1 MNKRFFIVSF
11 SLFVCL
17 ASCSF
22 AQADT
27 SAVYQPSPDNI
38 RSRQQFQGMKLG
50 IFLHWGIYSSYA
62 QAEWFLYGKAL
73 DPHEYAKAARGF
85 YPIRFDA
92 DEWVR
97 AFKDAGARYVTITAR
112 HHDGFSM
119 FQSRQSAYNIV
130 DATPFHRDVIKEMS
144 QACQRQGMRLH
155 LYYSLLDWTRDDYPP
170 GSCGKRLRRTGKGD
184 YNSYFAFMKSQLTEL
199 LTQYGP
205 IGAIW
210 FDGVWDH
217 DSDAT
222 PFDWQLRPQYDLI
235 HRLQPSC
242 LVANNHHLVPFDGED
257 VQIFERDL
265 PGENKAGYSGE
276 NGVSKTLPLE
286 SCETMNRTW
295 GYNITDSLYK
305 TPKEIIHLLVG
316 AAGRNANLLLN
327 IGPEPN
333 GELPAEAVS
342 RLKAVGEWMGQ
353 YGETIYGTRGGEVE
367 PHPWGVTTRKDN
379 RLFVHIL
386 DLQDSGLFLP
396 LKNNKVKRACEFV
409 SRKAVKFTR
418 VDGGIVLQLGQKPSD
433 IDYVVELQF

>member
-1 MNKRFFIVSF
+1 MKKSI
-11 SLFVCL
+11 LFTIIL
-17 ASCSF
+17 ACTLSMQ
-22 AQADT
+22 AQT
-27 SAVYQPSPDNI
+27 YQPSPEI
-38 RSRQQFQGMKLG
+38 QQAQREFQDKKFG
-50 IFLHWGIYSSYA
+50 IFLHWGIYSMLG
-62 QAEWFLYGKAL
+62 QGEWVMQNRNINYQ
-73 DPHEYAKAARGF
+73 EYPKISAGF
-85 YPIRFDA
+85 YPSKFNA
-92 DEWVR
+92 DEWVQ
-97 AFKDAGARYVTITAR
+97 AIKASGAKYITITSR

-119 FQSRQSAYNIV
+119 WNSAASDYNIV
-130 DATPFHRDVIKEMS
+130 KATPFKRDVLKELS
-144 QACQRQGMRLH
+144 EACQRHGIALH
-155 LYYSLLDWTRDDYPP
+155 FYYSHLDWGRLDYPL
-170 GSCGKRLRRTGKGD
+170 GRTGLGTSRPKD
-184 YNSYFAFMKSQLTEL
+184 QQDWKHYQKFMNDQLTEL

-409 SRKAVKFTR
+409 SRKVVKFTR

>member
-1 MNKRFFIVSF
+1 MKKSI
-11 SLFVCL
+11 LFTIIL
-17 ASCSF
+17 ACTLSMQ
-22 AQADT
+22 AQT
-27 SAVYQPSPDNI
+27 YQPSPEI
-38 RSRQQFQGMKLG
+38 QQAQREFQDKKFG
-50 IFLHWGIYSSYA
+50 IFLHWGIYSMLG
-62 QAEWFLYGKAL
+62 QGEWVMQNRNINYQ
-73 DPHEYAKAARGF
+73 EYPKISAGF
-85 YPIRFDA
+85 YPSKFNA
-92 DEWVR
+92 DEWVQ
-97 AFKDAGARYVTITAR
+97 AIKASGAKYITITSR

-119 FQSRQSAYNIV
+119 WNSAASDYNIV
-130 DATPFHRDVIKEMS
+130 KATPFKRDVLKELS
-144 QACQRQGMRLH
+144 EACQRHGIALH
-155 LYYSLLDWTRDDYPP
+155 FYYSHLDWGRLDYPL
-170 GSCGKRLRRTGKGD
+170 GRTGLGTSRPKD
-184 YNSYFAFMKSQLTEL
+184 QQDWKHYQKFMNDQLTEL

-379 RLFVHIL
+379 LLFVHIL

-409 SRKAVKFTR
+409 SRKAVKLTR
-418 VDGGIVLQLGQKPSD
+418 VDGGIVLQLGQKPTD

>member
-1 MNKRFFIVSF
+1 MKKSI
-11 SLFVCL
+11 LFTIIL
-17 ASCSF
+17 ACTLGMQ
-22 AQADT
+22 AQT
-27 SAVYQPSPDNI
+27 YQPSPEI
-38 RSRQQFQGMKLG
+38 QQAQREFQDKKFG
-50 IFLHWGIYSSYA
+50 IFLHWGIYSMLG
-62 QAEWFLYGKAL
+62 QGEWVMQNRNINYQ
-73 DPHEYAKAARGF
+73 EYPKISAGF
-85 YPIRFDA
+85 YPSKFNA
-92 DEWVR
+92 DEWVQ
-97 AFKDAGARYVTITAR
+97 AIKASGAKYITITSR
-112 HHDGFSM
+112 HHDGFAM
-119 FQSRQSAYNIV
+119 WNSAASDYNIV
-130 DATPFHRDVIKEMS
+130 KATPFKRDVLKELS
-144 QACQRQGMRLH
+144 EACQRHGIALH
-155 LYYSLLDWTRDDYPP
+155 FYYSHLDWGRLDYPL
-170 GSCGKRLRRTGKGD
+170 GRTGLGTSRPKD
-184 YNSYFAFMKSQLTEL
+184 QQDWKHYQKFMNDQLTEL

-367 PHPWGVTTRKDN
+367 PHPWGVTTCKDN

-409 SRKAVKFTR
+409 SRKAVKLTR

>member
-1 MNKRFFIVSF
+1 MKRIILLTFAIVSAI
-11 SLFVCL
+11 VMW
-17 ASCSF
+17 
-22 AQADT
+22 AQG
-27 SAVYQPSPDNI
+27 YQPSEAI
-38 RSRQQFQGMKLG
+38 QRAQREFQDKKFG
-50 IFLHWGIYSSYA
+50 IFLHWGIYSMLG
-62 QAEWFLYGKAL
+62 QGEWVMQNRNINYK
-73 DPHEYAKAARGF
+73 EYPKIANGF
-85 YPIRFDA
+85 YPSKFNA
-92 DEWVR
+92 DEWVQ
-97 AFKDAGARYVTITAR
+97 AIKASGAKYITITSR

-119 FQSRQSAYNIV
+119 WNSAASDYNIV
-130 DATPFHRDVIKEMS
+130 KATPFKRDVLKELS
-144 QACQRQGMRLH
+144 DACQRHGIALH
-155 LYYSLLDWTRDDYPP
+155 FYYSHLDWGRLDYPL
-170 GSCGKRLRRTGKGD
+170 GRTGLGTGRPKD
-184 YNSYFAFMKSQLTEL
+184 KQDWKHYQQFMNDQLTEL

-217 DSDAT
+217 DSDPT
-222 PFDWQLRPQYDLI
+222 PFDWELRPQYDLI

-242 LVANNHHLVPFDGED
+242 LVANNHHLVPFECED

-276 NGVSKTLPLE
+276 NGISKTLPLE

-305 TPKEIIHLLVG
+305 TPRQIIHLLVG

-342 RLKAVGEWMGQ
+342 RLKAVGEWMNQ

-367 PHPWGVTTRKDN
+367 PHPWGVTTRRDN

-386 DLQDSGLFLP
+386 DLNDQGLFLP
-396 LKNNKVKRACEFV
+396 LNNNKVKRACEYL
-409 SRKAVKFTR
+409 SRKTVKFTR
-418 VDGGIVLQLGQKPSD
+418 VDGGIALQLSKKPTE
-433 IDYVVELQF
+433 IDYVVELEF

>member
-1 MNKRFFIVSF
+1 MKKSI
-11 SLFVCL
+11 LFTIIL
-17 ASCSF
+17 ACTLSMQ
-22 AQADT
+22 AQT
-27 SAVYQPSPDNI
+27 YQPSSEI
-38 RSRQQFQGMKLG
+38 QQAQREFQDKKFG
-50 IFLHWGIYSSYA
+50 IFLHWGIYSMLG
-62 QAEWFLYGKAL
+62 QGEWVMQNRNINYQ
-73 DPHEYAKAARGF
+73 EYPKISAGF
-85 YPIRFDA
+85 YPSKFNA
-92 DEWVR
+92 DEWVQ
-97 AFKDAGARYVTITAR
+97 AIKASGAKYITITSR
-112 HHDGFSM
+112 HHDGFAM
-119 FQSRQSAYNIV
+119 WNSAASDYNIV
-130 DATPFHRDVIKEMS
+130 KATPFKRDVLKELS
-144 QACQRQGMRLH
+144 EACQRHGIALH
-155 LYYSLLDWTRDDYPP
+155 FYYSHLDWGRLDYPL
-170 GSCGKRLRRTGKGD
+170 GRTGLGTSRPKD
-184 YNSYFAFMKSQLTEL
+184 QQDWQHYQKFMNDQLTEL

-396 LKNNKVKRACEFV
+396 LKNNKVKRACEFL
-409 SRKAVKFTR
+409 SRKAVKSTR

>member
-1 MNKRFFIVSF
+1 MKRIILLTFAIVST
-11 SLFVCL
+11 LGMW
-17 ASCSF
+17 
-22 AQADT
+22 AQG
-27 SAVYQPSPDNI
+27 YQPSEAI
-38 RSRQQFQGMKLG
+38 QRAQREFQDKKFG
-50 IFLHWGIYSSYA
+50 IFLHWGIYSMLG
-62 QAEWFLYGKAL
+62 QGEWVMQNRNINYK
-73 DPHEYAKAARGF
+73 EYPKIANGF
-85 YPIRFDA
+85 YPSKFNA
-92 DEWVR
+92 DEWVQ
-97 AFKDAGARYVTITAR
+97 AIKASGAKYITITSR

-119 FQSRQSAYNIV
+119 WNSAASDYNIV
-130 DATPFHRDVIKEMS
+130 KTTPFKRDVLKELS
-144 QACQRQGMRLH
+144 DACQRHGIALH
-155 LYYSLLDWTRDDYPP
+155 FYYSHLDWGRLDYPL
-170 GSCGKRLRRTGKGD
+170 GRTGLGTGRPKD
-184 YNSYFAFMKSQLTEL
+184 KQDWKHYQQFMNDQLTEL

-217 DSDAT
+217 DSDPT
-222 PFDWQLRPQYDLI
+222 PFDWELRPQYDLI

-242 LVANNHHLVPFDGED
+242 LVANNHHLVPFEGED

-276 NGVSKTLPLE
+276 NGISKTLPLE

-305 TPKEIIHLLVG
+305 TPRQIIHLLVG

-342 RLKAVGEWMGQ
+342 RLKAVGEWMNQ

-367 PHPWGVTTRKDN
+367 PHPWGVTTRRDN

-386 DLQDSGLFLP
+386 DLNDQGLFLP
-396 LKNNKVKRACEFV
+396 LNNNKVKRACEYL
-409 SRKAVKFTR
+409 SRKTVKFTR
-418 VDGGIVLQLGQKPSD
+418 VDGGITLQLSKKPTE
-433 IDYVVELQF
+433 IDYVVELEF

>member
-1 MNKRFFIVSF
+1 MKRIILLTFAIVSAI
-11 SLFVCL
+11 VMW
-17 ASCSF
+17 
-22 AQADT
+22 AQG
-27 SAVYQPSPDNI
+27 YQPSEAI
-38 RSRQQFQGMKLG
+38 QRAQREFQDKKFG
-50 IFLHWGIYSSYA
+50 IFLHWGIYSMLG
-62 QAEWFLYGKAL
+62 QGEWVMQNRNINYK
-73 DPHEYAKAARGF
+73 EYPKIANGF
-85 YPIRFDA
+85 YPSKFNA
-92 DEWVR
+92 DEWVQ
-97 AFKDAGARYVTITAR
+97 AIKASGAKYITITSR

-119 FQSRQSAYNIV
+119 WNSAASDYNIV
-130 DATPFHRDVIKEMS
+130 KATPFKRDVLKELS
-144 QACQRQGMRLH
+144 DACQRHGIALH
-155 LYYSLLDWTRDDYPP
+155 FYYSHLDWGRLDYPL
-170 GSCGKRLRRTGKGD
+170 GRTGLGTGRPKD
-184 YNSYFAFMKSQLTEL
+184 KQDWKHYQQFMNDQLTEL

-217 DSDAT
+217 DSDPT
-222 PFDWQLRPQYDLI
+222 PFDWELRPQYDLI

-242 LVANNHHLVPFDGED
+242 LVANNHHLVPFEGED

-276 NGVSKTLPLE
+276 NGISKTLPLE

-305 TPKEIIHLLVG
+305 TPRQIIHLLVG

-342 RLKAVGEWMGQ
+342 RLKAVGEWMNK

-367 PHPWGVTTRKDN
+367 PHPWGVTTRRDN

-386 DLQDSGLFLP
+386 DLNDQGLFLP
-396 LKNNKVKRACEFV
+396 LNNNKVKRACEYL
-409 SRKAVKFTR
+409 SRKTVKFTR
-418 VDGGIVLQLGQKPSD
+418 VDGGIALQLSKKPTE
-433 IDYVVELQF
+433 IDYVVELEF

>member
-1 MNKRFFIVSF
+1 MKRIILLTFAIVST
-11 SLFVCL
+11 LGMW
-17 ASCSF
+17 
-22 AQADT
+22 AQG
-27 SAVYQPSPDNI
+27 YQPSEAI
-38 RSRQQFQGMKLG
+38 QRAQREFQDKKFG
-50 IFLHWGIYSSYA
+50 IFLHWGIYSMLG
-62 QAEWFLYGKAL
+62 QGEWVMQNRNINYK
-73 DPHEYAKAARGF
+73 EYPKIANGF
-85 YPIRFDA
+85 YPSKFNA
-92 DEWVR
+92 DEWVQ
-97 AFKDAGARYVTITAR
+97 AIKASGAKYITITSR

-119 FQSRQSAYNIV
+119 WNSAASDYNIV
-130 DATPFHRDVIKEMS
+130 KATPFKRDVLKELS
-144 QACQRQGMRLH
+144 DACQRHGIALH
-155 LYYSLLDWTRDDYPP
+155 FYYSHLDWGRLDYPL
-170 GSCGKRLRRTGKGD
+170 GRTGLGTGRPKD
-184 YNSYFAFMKSQLTEL
+184 KQDWKHYQQFMNDQLTEL

-217 DSDAT
+217 DSDPT
-222 PFDWQLRPQYDLI
+222 PFDWELRPQYDLI

-242 LVANNHHLVPFDGED
+242 LVANNHHLVPFEGED

-276 NGVSKTLPLE
+276 NGISKTLPLE

-305 TPKEIIHLLVG
+305 TPRQIIHLLVG

-342 RLKAVGEWMGQ
+342 RLKAVGEWMNQ

-367 PHPWGVTTRKDN
+367 PHPWGVTTRRDN

-386 DLQDSGLFLP
+386 DLNDQGLFLP
-396 LKNNKVKRACEFV
+396 LNNNKVKRACEYL
-409 SRKAVKFTR
+409 SRKTVKFTR
-418 VDGGIVLQLGQKPSD
+418 VDGGIALQLSKKPTE
-433 IDYVVELQF
+433 IDYVVELEF

>member
-1 MNKRFFIVSF
+1 MKKSILFTIIVACT
-11 SLFVCL
+11 LCMQ
-17 ASCSF
+17 
-22 AQADT
+22 AQT
-27 SAVYQPSPDNI
+27 YQPSPEI
-38 RSRQQFQGMKLG
+38 QQAQREFQDKKFG
-50 IFLHWGIYSSYA
+50 IFLHWGIYSMLG
-62 QAEWFLYGKAL
+62 QGEWVMQNRNINYQ
-73 DPHEYAKAARGF
+73 EYPKISAGF
-85 YPIRFDA
+85 YPSKFNA
-92 DEWVR
+92 DEWVQ
-97 AFKDAGARYVTITAR
+97 AIKASGAKYITITSR
-112 HHDGFSM
+112 HHDGFAM
-119 FQSRQSAYNIV
+119 WNSAASDYNIV
-130 DATPFHRDVIKEMS
+130 KATPFKRDVLKELS
-144 QACQRQGMRLH
+144 EACQRHGIALH
-155 LYYSLLDWTRDDYPP
+155 FYYSHLDWGRLDYPL
-170 GSCGKRLRRTGKGD
+170 GRTGLGTSRPKD
-184 YNSYFAFMKSQLTEL
+184 QQDWQHYQKFMNDQLTEL

-409 SRKAVKFTR
+409 SRKAVKLTR

>member
-1 MNKRFFIVSF
+1 MKRIILLTFAIVST
-11 SLFVCL
+11 LGMW
-17 ASCSF
+17 
-22 AQADT
+22 AQG
-27 SAVYQPSPDNI
+27 YQPSEAI
-38 RSRQQFQGMKLG
+38 QRAQREFQDKKFG
-50 IFLHWGIYSSYA
+50 IFLHWGIYSMLG
-62 QAEWFLYGKAL
+62 QGEWVMQNRNINYK
-73 DPHEYAKAARGF
+73 EYPKIANGF
-85 YPIRFDA
+85 YPSKFNA
-92 DEWVR
+92 DEWVQ
-97 AFKDAGARYVTITAR
+97 AIKASGAKYITITSR

-119 FQSRQSAYNIV
+119 WNSAASDYNIV
-130 DATPFHRDVIKEMS
+130 KATPFKRDVLKELS
-144 QACQRQGMRLH
+144 DACQRHGIALH
-155 LYYSLLDWTRDDYPP
+155 FYYSHLDWGRLDYPL
-170 GSCGKRLRRTGKGD
+170 GRTGLGTGRPKD
-184 YNSYFAFMKSQLTEL
+184 KRDWKHYQQFMNDQLTEL

-217 DSDAT
+217 DSDPT
-222 PFDWQLRPQYDLI
+222 PFDWELRPQYDLI

-276 NGVSKTLPLE
+276 NGISKTLPLE

-305 TPKEIIHLLVG
+305 TPRQIIHLLVG

-342 RLKAVGEWMGQ
+342 RLKAVGEWMNQ

-367 PHPWGVTTRKDN
+367 PHPWGVTTRRDN

-386 DLQDSGLFLP
+386 DLNDQGLFLP
-396 LKNNKVKRACEFV
+396 LNNNKVKRACEYL
-409 SRKAVKFTR
+409 SRKTVKFTR
-418 VDGGIVLQLGQKPSD
+418 VDGGIALQLSKKPTE
-433 IDYVVELQF
+433 IDYVVELEF

>member
-1 MNKRFFIVSF
+1 MKRIILLTFAIVST
-11 SLFVCL
+11 LGMW
-17 ASCSF
+17 
-22 AQADT
+22 AQG
-27 SAVYQPSPDNI
+27 YQPSEAI
-38 RSRQQFQGMKLG
+38 QRAQREFQDKKFG
-50 IFLHWGIYSSYA
+50 IFLHWGIYSMLG
-62 QAEWFLYGKAL
+62 QGEWVMQNRNINYK
-73 DPHEYAKAARGF
+73 EYPKIANGF
-85 YPIRFDA
+85 YPSKFNA
-92 DEWVR
+92 DEWVQ
-97 AFKDAGARYVTITAR
+97 AIKASGAKYITITSR

-119 FQSRQSAYNIV
+119 WNSAASDYNIV
-130 DATPFHRDVIKEMS
+130 KATPFKRDVLKELS
-144 QACQRQGMRLH
+144 DACQRHGIALH
-155 LYYSLLDWTRDDYPP
+155 FYYSHLDWGRLDYPL
-170 GSCGKRLRRTGKGD
+170 GRTGLGTGRPKD
-184 YNSYFAFMKSQLTEL
+184 KQDWKHYQQFMNDQLTEL
-199 LTQYGP
+199 HTQYGP

-217 DSDAT
+217 DSDPT
-222 PFDWQLRPQYDLI
+222 PFDWELRPQYDLI

-276 NGVSKTLPLE
+276 NGISKTLPLE

-305 TPKEIIHLLVG
+305 TPRQIIHLLVG

-342 RLKAVGEWMGQ
+342 RLKAVGEWMNQ

-367 PHPWGVTTRKDN
+367 PHPWGVTTRRDN

-386 DLQDSGLFLP
+386 DLNDQGLFLP
-396 LKNNKVKRACEFV
+396 LNNNKVKRACEYL
-409 SRKAVKFTR
+409 SRKTVKFTR
-418 VDGGIVLQLGQKPSD
+418 VDGGIALQLSKKPTE
-433 IDYVVELQF
+433 IDYVVELEF

>member
-1 MNKRFFIVSF
+1 MKRIILLTFAIVSA
-11 SLFVCL
+11 LGMW
-17 ASCSF
+17 
-22 AQADT
+22 AQ
-27 SAVYQPSPDNI
+27 SYQPSEAVQKAQ
-38 RSRQQFQGMKLG
+38 REFQDKKFG
-50 IFLHWGIYSSYA
+50 IFLHWGIYSMLG
-62 QAEWFLYGKAL
+62 QGEWVMQNRNINYK
-73 DPHEYAKAARGF
+73 EYPKIANGF
-85 YPIRFDA
+85 YPSKFNA
-92 DEWVR
+92 DEWVQ
-97 AFKDAGARYVTITAR
+97 AIKASGAKYITITSR

-119 FQSRQSAYNIV
+119 WNSAASDYNIV
-130 DATPFHRDVIKEMS
+130 KATPFKRDVLKELS
-144 QACQRQGMRLH
+144 DACQRHGIALH
-155 LYYSLLDWTRDDYPP
+155 FYYSHLDWGRIDYPL
-170 GSCGKRLRRTGKGD
+170 GRTGLGTGRPKD
-184 YNSYFAFMKSQLTEL
+184 KQDWKHYQQFMNDQLTEL

-217 DSDAT
+217 DSDPT
-222 PFDWQLRPQYDLI
+222 PFDWELRPQYDLI

-242 LVANNHHLVPFDGED
+242 LVANNHHLVPFEGED

-276 NGVSKTLPLE
+276 NGISKTLPLE

-305 TPKEIIHLLVG
+305 TPRQIIHLLVG

-342 RLKAVGEWMGQ
+342 RLKAVGEWMNQ

-367 PHPWGVTTRKDN
+367 PHPWGVTTRRDN

-386 DLQDSGLFLP
+386 DLNDQGLFLP
-396 LKNNKVKRACEFV
+396 LNNNKVKRACEYL
-409 SRKAVKFTR
+409 SRKTVKFTR
-418 VDGGIVLQLGQKPSD
+418 VDGGIALQLSKKPTE
-433 IDYVVELQF
+433 IDYVVELEF

>member
-1 MNKRFFIVSF
+1 MKKSILFTIIVACTLSMQ
-11 SLFVCL
+11 
-17 ASCSF
+17 
-22 AQADT
+22 AQT
-27 SAVYQPSPDNI
+27 YQPSPEI
-38 RSRQQFQGMKLG
+38 QQAQREFQDKKFG
-50 IFLHWGIYSSYA
+50 IFLHWGIYSMLG
-62 QAEWFLYGKAL
+62 QGEWVMQNRNINYQ
-73 DPHEYAKAARGF
+73 EYPKISAGF
-85 YPIRFDA
+85 YPSKFNA
-92 DEWVR
+92 DEWVQ
-97 AFKDAGARYVTITAR
+97 AIKASGAKYITITSR
-112 HHDGFSM
+112 HHDGFAM
-119 FQSRQSAYNIV
+119 WNSAASDYNIV
-130 DATPFHRDVIKEMS
+130 KATPFKRDVLKELS
-144 QACQRQGMRLH
+144 EACQRHGIALH
-155 LYYSLLDWTRDDYPP
+155 FYYSHLDWGRLDYPL
-170 GSCGKRLRRTGKGD
+170 GRTGLGTSRPKD
-184 YNSYFAFMKSQLTEL
+184 QQDWQHYQKFMNDQLTEL

-386 DLQDSGLFLP
+386 DLQDSGLFIP

-409 SRKAVKFTR
+409 SRKAVKLTR

>member
-1 MNKRFFIVSF
+1 MKRIILLTFAIVSAI
-11 SLFVCL
+11 VMW
-17 ASCSF
+17 
-22 AQADT
+22 AQG
-27 SAVYQPSPDNI
+27 YQPSEAI
-38 RSRQQFQGMKLG
+38 QRAQREFQDKKFG
-50 IFLHWGIYSSYA
+50 IFLHWGIYSMLG
-62 QAEWFLYGKAL
+62 QGEWVMQNRNINYK
-73 DPHEYAKAARGF
+73 EYPKIANGF
-85 YPIRFDA
+85 YPSKFNA
-92 DEWVR
+92 DEWVQ
-97 AFKDAGARYVTITAR
+97 AIKASGAKYITITSR

-119 FQSRQSAYNIV
+119 WNSAASDYNIV
-130 DATPFHRDVIKEMS
+130 KATPFKRDVLKELS
-144 QACQRQGMRLH
+144 DACQRHGIALH
-155 LYYSLLDWTRDDYPP
+155 FYYSHLDWGRLDYPL
-170 GSCGKRLRRTGKGD
+170 GRTGLGTGRPKD
-184 YNSYFAFMKSQLTEL
+184 KQDWKHYQQFMNDQLTEL

-217 DSDAT
+217 DSDPT
-222 PFDWQLRPQYDLI
+222 PFDWELRPQYDLI

-242 LVANNHHLVPFDGED
+242 LVANNHHLVPFEGED

-276 NGVSKTLPLE
+276 NGISKTLPLE

-305 TPKEIIHLLVG
+305 TPRQIIHLLVG

-342 RLKAVGEWMGQ
+342 RLKAVGEWMNQ

-367 PHPWGVTTRKDN
+367 PHPWGVTTRRDN

-386 DLQDSGLFLP
+386 DLNDQGLFLP
-396 LKNNKVKRACEFV
+396 LNNNKVKRACEYL
-409 SRKAVKFTR
+409 SRKTVKFTR
-418 VDGGIVLQLGQKPSD
+418 VDGGIALQLSKKPTE
-433 IDYVVELQF
+433 IDYVVELEF

>member
-1 MNKRFFIVSF
+1 MKKSILFTIIVACTLSMQ
-11 SLFVCL
+11 
-17 ASCSF
+17 
-22 AQADT
+22 AQT
-27 SAVYQPSPDNI
+27 YQPSPEI
-38 RSRQQFQGMKLG
+38 QQAQREFQDKKFG
-50 IFLHWGIYSSYA
+50 IFLHWGIYSMLG
-62 QAEWFLYGKAL
+62 QGEWVMQNRNINYQ
-73 DPHEYAKAARGF
+73 EYPKISAGF
-85 YPIRFDA
+85 YPSKFNA
-92 DEWVR
+92 DEWVQ
-97 AFKDAGARYVTITAR
+97 AIKASGAKYITITSR
-112 HHDGFSM
+112 HHDGFAM
-119 FQSRQSAYNIV
+119 WNSAASDYNIV
-130 DATPFHRDVIKEMS
+130 KATPFKRDVLKELS
-144 QACQRQGMRLH
+144 EACQRHGIALH
-155 LYYSLLDWTRDDYPP
+155 FYYSHLDWGRLDYPL
-170 GSCGKRLRRTGKGD
+170 GRTGLGTSRPKD
-184 YNSYFAFMKSQLTEL
+184 QQDWKHYQKFMNDQLTEL

-386 DLQDSGLFLP
+386 DLQDNGLFLP

-409 SRKAVKFTR
+409 SRKAVKLTR
-418 VDGGIVLQLGQKPSD
+418 VDGGIVLQLGQKPTD